1 MVAIWRSAAR
11 LVTQLPTA
19 LDKKVKQSVA
29 AVRPSVDLSVRLF
42 PLYLLNRLT
51 FELEIL
57 CVCVCVRVCVMT
69 TARLGLKV
77 KLISQG
83 QRSVSSA
90 YDRDNEV
97 TRSA

>member
-57 CVCVCVRVCVMT
+57 CVCVCVCVMT